1 MNVADQVRGG
11 TAIGNKQPPKFKE
24 AEEVFR
30 KMVGSMRLH
39 SPVPPAH

>member
-1 MNVADQVRGG
+1 VLPGKYR

-39 SPVPPAH
+39 SPVSPAH